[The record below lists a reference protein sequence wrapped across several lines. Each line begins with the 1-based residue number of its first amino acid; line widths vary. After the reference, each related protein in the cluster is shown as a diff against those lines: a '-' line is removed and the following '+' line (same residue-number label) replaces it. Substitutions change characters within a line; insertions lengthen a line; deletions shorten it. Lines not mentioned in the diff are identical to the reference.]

1 MATGN
6 ITQTTAAKA
15 LSEQWPAEAEY
26 AINNV
31 RGLTNVIWDT
41 KEQFMGP
48 GFKVHIP
55 IISTY
60 PAAAYAGSVTYTN
73 FTETEVAITPTVA
86 YTAVQI
92 QEDVLLTTFKPAPGL
107 YAPAIAEGVAQKI
120 DVDGLGLFAGFTS
133 TDVGAAGGEE
143 FAEATFLNGI
153 SSIISNGGDK
163 VMPGE
168 LYGFYHPA
176 KWDAIFSLGN
186 FVAAS
191 VRGDG
196 AAPAKTGVLGMA
208 YGVNF
213 IFTKNVA
220 TSTTLR
226 NLILSKKSMIL
237 VRKNYP
243 KLEMERTD
251 LTTKMVGSLM
261 YGIALMHQATGG
273 MHRTTTT

>member
-1 MATGN
+1 MAN
-6 ITQTTAAKA
+6 VTQTTGAKL
-15 LSEQWPAEAEY
+15 LSERWPAESEY

-41 KEQFMGP
+41 KEQYMGD

-55 IISTY
+55 IIATVA
-60 PAAAYAGSVTYTN
+60 AAAYSGSVSYTAN
-73 FTETEVAITPTVA
+73 TETEITVTPTVA
-86 YTAVQI
+86 YSAVQI
-92 QEDVLLTTFKPAPGL
+92 QEDVLLTTFKPTPGL

-120 DVDGLGLFAGFTS
+120 DVDGLSLFASFTS
-133 TDVGAAGGEE
+133 NDITDGGDFTEGS
-143 FAEATFLNGI
+143 FLSLV
-153 SSIISNGGDK
+153 SSIMSNGGDK

-168 LYGFYHPA
+168 LYGFYHPL
-176 KWDAIFSLGN
+176 KWDAIFGLGN
-186 FVAAS
+186 FVNAS

-196 AAPAKTGVLGMA
+196 AGPAKTGVIGMA

-213 IFTKNVA
+213 IFTKNVQ

-226 NLILSKKSMIL
+226 NLILSKKSMVL

-261 YGIALMHQATGG
+261 YGIAAMHQATGG
-273 MHRTTTT
+273 MHRITTTT

>member
-1 MATGN
+1 LAGL
-6 ITQTTAAKA
+6 IDQTTAAKL

-26 AINNV
+26 SINNV

-55 IISTY
+55 IIATVA
-60 PAAAYAGSVTYTN
+60 AAAYAGSVSYTN
-73 FTETEVAITPTVA
+73 NTETEITITPTVA
-86 YTAVQI
+86 YGGVQI
-92 QEDVLLTTFKPAPGL
+92 REDVLLTTFKPTPGL
-107 YAPAIAEGVAQKI
+107 YTPSVAEGVAQKI
-120 DVDGLGLFAGFTS
+120 DVDGLSLYAGFTS
-133 TDVGAAGGEE
+133 NDVTDAGDFTEPN
-143 FAEATFLNGI
+143 FLSLV
-153 SSIISNGGDK
+153 SSIIANGGDK

-176 KWDAIFSLGN
+176 KWDAIFALGN

-196 AAPAKTGVLGMA
+196 ASPAKTGVLGMA

-213 IFTKNVA
+213 IFTKNVQ

-226 NLILSKKSMIL
+226 NLILSKKSMIM

-261 YGIALMHQATGG
+261 YGIAVMHQATGG
-273 MHRTTTT
+273 VHRITTTT